1 MSTDTLIIVGSLIL
15 SAFFSGTETAL
26 MALNRY
32 RLKHKARSGNRA
44 ARFAEKL
51 LERPDRLI
59 TLILFG
65 NNLVNFT
72 AATLVSYLTLRLGG
86 AAAAA
91 CRRASGGNRRR
102 GPPTLS

>member
-1 MSTDTLIIVGSLIL
+1 MSGDIPIGFLFGILFLLLTL

-32 RLKHKARSGNRA
+32 RLKHKARSGHQG
-44 ARFAEKL
+44 ARFAENL
-51 LERPDRLI
+51 LQRPDRLI

-72 AATLVSYLTLRLGG
+72 AASLVSYISLRMGG
-86 AAAAA
+86 A
-91 CRRASGGNRRR
+91 
-102 GPPTLS
+102 TLVAISTFAFT